1 MFALICLSQQTYSV
15 LRIWSCLLY
24 RAKLVNA
31 FFGQEF
37 AHIYHTKQTGSNFW
51 FCQHFIIWANLFNTN
66 NLIIFAIRSKLAQ
79 YQEFARN
86 YQPMQISSIL
96 RVWICLLIQVNTPKL
111 RFWANLQR
119 FVSLLVIISLHV
131 FTSEANVAQKR
142 RSAHKFAS
150 CVNRNQINTFT
161 SAFAPWANETKIH
174 SCTIPLYKSG
184 NL

>member
-1 MFALICLSQQTYSV
+1 MFVLICLSQQTYSV

-79 YQEFARN
+79 Y
-86 YQPMQISSIL
+86 
-96 RVWICLLIQVNTPKL
+96 
-111 RFWANLQR
+111 
-119 FVSLLVIISLHV
+119 ISLHV

-150 CVNRNQINTFT
+150 YVNRHQINTFT
-161 SAFAPWANETKIH
+161 STFAPWANETKIH
-174 SCTIPLYKSG
+174 SCTILLYKSG

>member
-1 MFALICLSQQTYSV
+1 MFAIQSEVGPC
-15 LRIWSCLLY
+15 
-24 RAKLVNA
+24 

-79 YQEFARN
+79 YQEFASN

-96 RVWICLLIQVNTPKL
+96 RVWSCLLIQVNTPKL
-111 RFWANLQR
+111 RFWVHLQR

-142 RSAHKFAS
+142 RSAHKFTS
-150 CVNRNQINTFT
+150 CVNRHQKNIFT

-174 SCTIPLYKSG
+174 SCTILLYKSG